1 VPATD
6 DPFQFGD
13 AGMWNF
19 IFPHADGTVFHVM
32 IGGKTVEVAFQE
44 FRRNWWTVE
53 MTRAVGVWRNAALT
67 HRVLPI
73 YDEGKDEMDCFL
85 QELKP

>member
-1 VPATD
+1 MFRFIM
-6 DPFQFGD
+6 PFE
-13 AGMWNF
+13 
-19 IFPHADGTVFHVM
+19 DGTVLNVAL
-32 IGGKTVEVAFQE
+32 GGKDVEAAFAE

-53 MTRAVGVWRNAALT
+53 MTRAVAVFHNSALT

-73 YDEGKDEMDCFL
+73 YDSGKDEMDCFL